1 MRGTSSILLTLI
13 LAILEKVLRI
23 NRLTKHF
30 GRIHAVNELDLEVD
44 RGQVFGIL
52 GPNGSG
58 KTTTLG
64 MILDAVAPTAGSF
77 IWFDEESTV
86 KARKKIGSILETPC
100 FYPYLTAVQ
109 NLRITAHIKRCGTV
123 NIDKVLKQVGLYER
137 KDDKFK
143 TYSLGMKQRL
153 SIGAALLSDP
163 PVLILDEPTNGLDPE
178 GIAEVRELIRVI
190 ASEGKTI
197 IMASHLLDE
206 VQKVCSHFCILR
218 KGHKLH
224 EGSVNETLGE
234 INKVEVASMDMA
246 KLESVVQEFP
256 GMESY
261 ATNGTVIEVI
271 LKNDA
276 TAIDMNNY
284 CFEHGITL
292 KKLLTHTNTLE
303 QEFLKILR
311 END

>member
-1 MRGTSSILLTLI
+1 MTLERI
-13 LAILEKVLRI
+13 LRI
-23 NRLTKHF
+23 DRLTKHF
-30 GRIHAVNELDLEVD
+30 GKIHAVNNLDLEVY

-64 MILDAVAPTAGSF
+64 MVLDVVAPTSGSF
-77 IWFDEESTV
+77 QWFNDYSTV
-86 KARKKIGSILETPC
+86 AARKKIGSILETPC
-100 FYPYLTAVQ
+100 FYPYLTGVQ
-109 NLRITAHIKRCGTV
+109 NLRITAHIKQCDKV
-123 NIDKVLKQVGLYER
+123 NINSVLKLVGLYDR

-153 SIGAALLSDP
+153 SIAAALLSDP

-178 GIAEVRELIRVI
+178 GIAEVRELIREI
-190 ASEGKTI
+190 AAQGKTI
-197 IMASHLLDE
+197 VMASHLLDE

-218 KGHKLH
+218 KGYKLH
-224 EGSVNETLGE
+224 EGLVSDTLGE
-234 INKVEVASMDMA
+234 INKVEIASSDMDSLELA
-246 KLESVVQEFP
+246 IKAFDGLESYT
-256 GMESY
+256 S
-261 ATNGTVIEVI
+261 NGSAIEVV
-271 LKNDA
+271 LKENANA
-276 TAIDMNNY
+276 TDVNNY
-284 CFEHGITL
+284 CFENGIVL